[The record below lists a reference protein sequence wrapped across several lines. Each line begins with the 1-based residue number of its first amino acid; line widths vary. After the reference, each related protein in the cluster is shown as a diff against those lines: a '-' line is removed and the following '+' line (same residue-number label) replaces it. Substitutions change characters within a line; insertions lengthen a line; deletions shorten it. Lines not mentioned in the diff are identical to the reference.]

1 MDESIDRL
9 TIDATSGF
17 GLKVRRQ
24 ALGVQARSIAQL
36 MGVSRARVAAIEAS
50 RFPTRAAR
58 ERYLAALQRAAGER
72 RRLDA

>member
-1 MDESIDRL
+1 MFQSTNRIAV
-9 TIDATSGF
+9 DATTGF

-24 ALGVQARSIAQL
+24 ALGVQACTVAEF

-58 ERYLAALQRAAGER
+58 ERYIEALGRAAAGR
-72 RRLDA
+72 

>member
-1 MDESIDRL
+1 MTKLIDRV
-9 TIDATSGF
+9 TVDATTGL

-24 ALGVQARSIAQL
+24 TLGVQARTVAEL

-58 ERYLAALQRAAGER
+58 QRYLEALARAAVGR
-72 RRLDA
+72 

>member
-1 MDESIDRL
+1 MTKSVDRV
-9 TIDATSGF
+9 TVDATTGF

-24 ALGVQARSIAQL
+24 SLGVQARTVAQL

-58 ERYLAALQRAAGER
+58 ERYLEALGRAAASR
-72 RRLDA
+72 